1 MLDFIPFSMI
11 FERFLSRSSRR
22 NEFDDGIVFRIN
34 DDEGFSFTNELKD
47 DILRTEGA
55 DRLGDINGVE
65 RDLKSLTGIKDDGEL
80 FGAAA
85 ILITGGRNFDA
96 VVGHEKFDDRGA
108 VGGKNG
114 NTVN

>member
-11 FERFLSRSSRR
+11 FERFLSRSSWG
-22 NEFDDGIVFRIN
+22 NELDDGIILWIN
-34 DDEGFSFTNELKD
+34 DDEGFAFSNELKD
-47 DILRTEGA
+47 DILGTEGA
-55 DRLGDINGVE
+55 DRLGDINGIE

-96 VVGHEKFDDRGA
+96 VVGHEKFDDCGT

>member
-11 FERFLSRSSRR
+11 FERFLSRSSWGD
-22 NEFDDGIVFRIN
+22 EFDDGIVFWIN

-114 NTVN
+114 NTVD